1 MKQILF
7 LFLFIGTFPFLAKA
21 QTVPSPQS
29 HFGFDIGD
37 EYMLANFSQAE
48 AYFKKKWMR
57 PVTA

>member
-48 AYFKKKWMR
+48 AYFKKSG
-57 PVTA
+57 